1 LTIHF
6 PLSFSN
12 RYSGIGHARI
22 KKFYKEQEVMKM
34 TDITTTDLSKFGY
47 RERVIA
53 RELLEAWE
61 VQGLPEDFE
70 ETEVTIMFNMYSGN
84 VFLTNSEFQ
93 VAMMCDDKLESFYSC
108 PQCGNEGF
116 DGENGYEFRKY
127 NGFCSE
133 ACEKA

>member
-1 LTIHF
+1 
-6 PLSFSN
+6 
-12 RYSGIGHARI
+12 
-22 KKFYKEQEVMKM
+22 M

-53 RELLEAWE
+53 RELLETWE

-70 ETEVTIMFNMYSGN
+70 YNEVTIMFNIYSGN

-93 VAMMCDDKLESFYSC
+93 VAMMNGDTLESFYSC
-108 PQCGNEGF
+108 LECGNEGF
-116 DGENGYEFRKY
+116 DGENGHEFKRY

>member
-1 LTIHF
+1 MVASKNIIIFLGF
-6 PLSFSN
+6 RN
-12 RYSGIGHARI
+12 RLYIPTLAYLIYQVRI
-22 KKFYKEQEVMKM
+22 M
-34 TDITTTDLSKFGY
+34 TDIATTDLSKFGY

-70 ETEVTIMFNMYSGN
+70 ETEVTIMFNTYSGN

-93 VAMMCDDKLESFYSC
+93 VSMMNGDSLEFFYSC

-116 DGENGYEFRKY
+116 DSENGWEFKKY